1 MRIPSG
7 GEPGGCTLK
16 GNESQ
21 NMSSVVTSPERP
33 QAGPCIAPCPVA
45 TQAQHLLAQQQF
57 SLAASRALSR
67 QPVATDV
74 AVARPA
80 T

>member
-1 MRIPSG
+1 
-7 GEPGGCTLK
+7 
-16 GNESQ
+16 
-21 NMSSVVTSPERP
+21 MSSVVTPPERP

-57 SLAASRALSR
+57 SLAASRALAR

-80 T
+80 A